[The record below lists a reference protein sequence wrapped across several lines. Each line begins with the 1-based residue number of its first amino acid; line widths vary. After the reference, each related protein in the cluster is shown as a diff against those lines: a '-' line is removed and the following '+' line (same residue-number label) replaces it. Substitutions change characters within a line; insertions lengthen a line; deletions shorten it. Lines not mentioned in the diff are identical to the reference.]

1 MPTMSQFLLRAAL
14 IWLAIGAFLGMLIL
28 TSKAGLLPGQ
38 FLGLRGI
45 HGQIMLL
52 GWMLQAAIGTA
63 IWIFPRISSP
73 QIPRAWRV
81 ASAGAWALNI
91 GIACALVAQVF
102 ASNQIVYRVLALLAA
117 LLELIAGPLLV
128 SQIWARTNSI
138 NTLHESVR
146 H

>member
-1 MPTMSQFLLRAAL
+1 MPPISQFLLRAAL

-28 TSKAGLLPGQ
+28 TSKAALLPGQ
-38 FLGLRGI
+38 FLGLRGA

-73 QIPRAWRV
+73 Q
-81 ASAGAWALNI
+81 SAGASRSARASAWALNI
-91 GIACALVAQVF
+91 GIACALIAQIF
-102 ASNQIVYRVLALLAA
+102 ASNQIAYSVLALFAA

-128 SQIWARTNSI
+128 SQIWARTNLI
-138 NTLHESVR
+138 NTPPNR
-146 H
+146 